1 MRWAIAVG
9 WALSI
14 ATFAR
19 GETHEVR
26 TPHFTVVTDAGPE
39 TGKTVAAR
47 LESIRVLLEEAF
59 ASRKGENGETG
70 ENRKYRNLVVVHAVS
85 DTQAMAR
92 LLPAMWEDENVR
104 KPDGLFREGPDK
116 DYIVVRLDAPSEGPY
131 ATLYHE
137 YFHVFARAHFGRL
150 PLWLDE
156 GLAKFWEMTTIG
168 ADRVRIGVPS
178 RRNLKILADE
188 PWLPLPILFAVDHG
202 SPHYEDTEQSAVFYA
217 QSWAL
222 VHFLL
227 LGDDTGERQRQLFEY
242 VRAGDRSEHPFGDLE
257 ALAQNVNA
265 YTRRRRFAGI
275 ERPAPDAVPVDEL
288 RTRLL
293 SEAEALAFRGD
304 FLAHGE
310 TPQRARPVLER
321 ALALDPDLALAH
333 EGLGFVLLR
342 DGQAQQAQQALG
354 EFTRAAELD
363 SSSFLAHYYHAVA
376 SLRAGGSIEVVLAD
390 LVLSI
395 QLNPDFAPA
404 HLLIATAVDEN
415 GDDYER
421 GLASAMKV
429 VELTPDDPEAH
440 QILGRLLVASGD
452 AEAGVESYRRALDL
466 PSNEAR
472 VFRDLAFDFL
482 DLDLFDEASTALER
496 ARALEPDDADT
507 AFTLAL
513 ALSEAGR
520 VDEAI
525 EAFENATALA
535 PNVARYH
542 YRLGELLLER
552 ARYAEAAEAFSR
564 SLELE
569 PGAVA
574 VHRDLGHALLA
585 SGRAEDAI
593 PHLRKALEKAPRLG
607 VLHYQL
613 ATALLAAGD
622 ESEAED
628 HFRTAE
634 KLGYEP

>member
-1 MRWAIAVG
+1 MRWVMAVG
-9 WALSI
+9 CALSI

-26 TPHFTVVTDAGPE
+26 TPHFTVVTDAGPDI
-39 TGKTVAAR
+39 GKTVAAK
-47 LESIRVLLEEAF
+47 LESIRVLLEEVFPFDSGA
-59 ASRKGENGETG
+59 RKH
-70 ENRKYRNLVVVHAVS
+70 VVVHAVS

-92 LLPAMWEDENVR
+92 LLPALWEDENAR
-104 KPDGLFREGPDK
+104 KPDGLFREGSEK
-116 DYIVVRLDAPSEGPY
+116 DYIVVRLDAASEGPY
-131 ATLYHE
+131 ATVYHE
-137 YFHVFARAHFGRL
+137 YFHVFARARFGRL

-156 GLAKFWEMTTIG
+156 GLAKFWEMTSIDSER
-168 ADRVRIGVPS
+168 ARIGGLS
-178 RRNLKILADE
+178 RRNLKILSDE
-188 PWLPLPILFAVDHG
+188 PSLPLPVLFAVDHG

-217 QSWAL
+217 QSWVL

-227 LGDDTGERQRQLFEY
+227 LGDDTGERRRQLLRY
-242 VRAGDRSEHPFGDLE
+242 LRASDGLEHPFGDLE
-257 ALAQNVNA
+257 ALAQEVNT

-293 SEAEALAFRGD
+293 SEAETLAFRGD

-310 TPQRARPVLER
+310 TPRRARPVLER
-321 ALALDPDLALAH
+321 ALALDPEIALAH
-333 EGLGFVLLR
+333 EGLGSLLLR
-342 DGQAQQAQQALG
+342 DGHPRGALDAYA
-354 EFTRAAELD
+354 RAAELD

-376 SLRAGGSIEVVLAD
+376 SLRAGASIEAALSD
-390 LVLSI
+390 LDRSI
-395 QLNPDFAPA
+395 QLNPDFTPA
-404 HLLIATAVDEN
+404 HLLIATAVAELDR
-415 GDDYER
+415 DYER
-421 GLASAMKV
+421 GLASAMKA

-452 AEAGVESYRRALDL
+452 AEAGVGSYRRALDL
-466 PSNEAR
+466 PSHEAR
-472 VFRDLAFDFL
+472 MFRELAFDFL
-482 DLDLFDEASTALER
+482 GLDLFDEASTALER
-496 ARALEPDDADT
+496 ARALEPDDAET

-520 VDEAI
+520 LDEAV

-552 ARYAEAAEAFSR
+552 HRYAEAASAFVR
-564 SLELE
+564 SLELD
-569 PGAVA
+569 PKAA
-574 VHRDLGHALLA
+574 LVHRDLGHALLA
-585 SGRAEDAI
+585 SGRAEDAL

-622 ESEAED
+622 ESGAEE